1 MDGVLDRLFEDLESV
16 FSKEFHGYIVKI
28 SQVKK
33 SFYVRVWKPRG
44 EILGRDKKLL
54 FEM

>member
-33 SFYVRVWKPRG
+33 SFYVLV
-44 EILGRDKKLL
+44 
-54 FEM
+54 